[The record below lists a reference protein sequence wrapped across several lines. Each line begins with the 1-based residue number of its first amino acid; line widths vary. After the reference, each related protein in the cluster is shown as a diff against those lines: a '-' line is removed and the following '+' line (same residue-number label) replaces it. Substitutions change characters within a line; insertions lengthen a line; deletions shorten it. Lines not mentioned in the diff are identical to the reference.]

1 MTQTLANR
9 MTTAPDQ
16 VFVACNP
23 LQAREEELATSDLYE
38 LQGGGAWIEVVKW
51 VIVTLA
57 SFEAGT
63 QYGQT
68 RDAIEDLFTPDPI
81 EEPEITSL
89 SFHTAEPDNTRV
101 GG

>member
-38 LQGGGAWIEVVKW
+38 LQGGGAWIEVAKW
-51 VIVTLA
+51 VIVTLVG
-57 SFEAGT
+57 FEAGT
-63 QYGQT
+63 QYGQA
-68 RDAIEDLFTPDPI
+68 RDSVVERFTPDPI
-81 EEPEITSL
+81 EESEITSL

>member
-57 SFEAGT
+57 SFEAGDSIWPNERCDR
-63 QYGQT
+63 GPVHT
-68 RDAIEDLFTPDPI
+68 RPYRRTGNYFPVF
-81 EEPEITSL
+81 SYCR
-89 SFHTAEPDNTRV
+89 TR
-101 GG
+101 